1 MAWKSKLL
9 AKRLWNK
16 PISRVEEPVAKSI
29 APAKANLRN
38 IPRNLTQ
45 RVSPVPL
52 EPAPPGNHLFQ
63 AFAALCLVFLMS
75 QVMVDVWRNH
85 TDAAA
90 VKAGKLPRQ
99 LAGDKGGRARCVYL
113 LLLCHPKILRNLPD
127 IPASLCVSGT
137 NVCCSLMKWSFPT
150 LIFDISDRKLLRLF
164 MIKIKTHGFCV
175 FFPPVFFWH
184 QDLCHQTLSNLL
196 KSWRILMSS
205 TGARRE
211 PVEAVE
217 VLRRR
222 FRLS

>member
-1 MAWKSKLL
+1 MDGKSKLL

-99 LAGDKGGRARCVYL
+99 LAGDEGGRARCVYL
-113 LLLCHPKILRNLPD
+113 LLLCHPKFLRKFARYSSISVCVRQTCLLLID
-127 IPASLCVSGT
+127 KMIIP
-137 NVCCSLMKWSFPT
+137 N
-150 LIFDISDRKLLRLF
+150 
-164 MIKIKTHGFCV
+164 THF
-175 FFPPVFFWH
+175 
-184 QDLCHQTLSNLL
+184 
-196 KSWRILMSS
+196 
-205 TGARRE
+205 
-211 PVEAVE
+211 
-217 VLRRR
+217 
-222 FRLS
+222 

>member
-1 MAWKSKLL
+1 
-9 AKRLWNK
+9 
-16 PISRVEEPVAKSI
+16 
-29 APAKANLRN
+29 
-38 IPRNLTQ
+38 
-45 RVSPVPL
+45 
-52 EPAPPGNHLFQ
+52 
-63 AFAALCLVFLMS
+63 
-75 QVMVDVWRNH
+75 MVDVWRNH

-175 FFPPVFFWH
+175 FFPRCFLAPGFVPSDFVEPAEVLE
-184 QDLCHQTLSNLL
+184 DIDVINRSPE
-196 KSWRILMSS
+196 
-205 TGARRE
+205 GARRSSGSFAS
-211 PVEAVE
+211 PFPFKLKGSVQRAST
-217 VLRRR
+217 L
-222 FRLS
+222 

>member
-1 MAWKSKLL
+1 MEQTYF
-9 AKRLWNK
+9 
-16 PISRVEEPVAKSI
+16 PSRRTSCKSI

-99 LAGDKGGRARCVYL
+99 LAGDEGGRARCVYL
-113 LLLCHPKILRNLPD
+113 LLLCHPKILRKFARYSSISVCVRQTCLLLID
-127 IPASLCVSGT
+127 EMIIPNTHFWHLWQKVASAFYDQNQNT
-137 NVCCSLMKWSFPT
+137 RF
-150 LIFDISDRKLLRLF
+150 LF
-164 MIKIKTHGFCV
+164 V
-175 FFPPVFFWH
+175 FFPVYFGTRICAIRLCRTCWS
-184 QDLCHQTLSNLL
+184 LGGYWCHQQ
-196 KSWRILMSS
+196 
-205 TGARRE
+205 E
-211 PVEAVE
+211 PGGSPWKQVE
-217 VLRRR
+217 VLGRR